1 MFCKGFALAY
11 IEPEEEI
18 RIYESLLCVSNA
30 ADDLKF
36 FDEIDL
42 GNLSK
47 LLTVLKLG
55 DEATGSSFHDSLQ
68 NTQQAVVCYIL
79 VIYDI

>member
-42 GNLSK
+42 GILSK
-47 LLTVLKLG
+47 L
-55 DEATGSSFHDSLQ
+55 
-68 NTQQAVVCYIL
+68 
-79 VIYDI
+79 